1 MMPKSKIVL
10 SAAIMLFTTVA
21 AASKDDRLPNIDIK
35 KWCDH
40 RAKSS
45 ADMLGDKSATA
56 KIFDSCMKSEQ
67 EARAALVAAWKDIP
81 PYYRTTCI
89 KPNDYSPSHIEWI
102 ACLELNMEVKRLRSK
117 N

>member
-1 MMPKSKIVL
+1 MMPKSKAVL
-10 SAAIMLFTTVA
+10 SAAIILLTTVA
-21 AASKDDRLPNIDIK
+21 AASKDDSLPNIDIK

-56 KIFDSCMKSEQ
+56 RIFDSCMKSER

-81 PYYRTTCI
+81 PYYKTRCI

-102 ACLELNMEVKRLRSK
+102 ACLELNIEVKRLRSK